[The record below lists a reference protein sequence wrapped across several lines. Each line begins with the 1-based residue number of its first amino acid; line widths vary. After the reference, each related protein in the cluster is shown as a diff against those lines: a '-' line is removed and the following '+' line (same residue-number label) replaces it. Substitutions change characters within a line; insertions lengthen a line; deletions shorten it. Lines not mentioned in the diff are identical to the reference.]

1 MFEISWERMFDSA
14 HRIYEH
20 EKKCRYLHGHSYRV
34 KVLLRGELEEHG
46 MLVDF
51 GILKSKIHDLLD
63 HKIILSEKDPLV
75 PLLEKAGQRLVV
87 LDRNPTAENLA
98 FFIASLIL
106 RNFKN
111 IKEAEVEVF
120 ETPSQSGFVKMTRK
134 NFAKVNYR
142 EIN

>member
-1 MFEISWERMFDSA
+1 MFEIKWERMFDSA

-20 EKKCRYLHGHSYRV
+20 EKKCRYLHGHGYRV
-34 KVLLRGELEEHG
+34 KVLIRGELEEHG

-51 GILKSKIHDLLD
+51 GILKSNIHDLLD
-63 HKIILSEKDPLV
+63 HKVILYEKDPLV
-75 PLLEKAGQRLVV
+75 PLLEKAGQKLVV

-98 FFIASLIL
+98 LFIASMII

-111 IKEAEVEVF
+111 VREVEVGVF
-120 ETPSQSGFVKMTRK
+120 ETPNQSGFVKMTRE
-134 NFAKVNYR
+134 NFVEVNYR